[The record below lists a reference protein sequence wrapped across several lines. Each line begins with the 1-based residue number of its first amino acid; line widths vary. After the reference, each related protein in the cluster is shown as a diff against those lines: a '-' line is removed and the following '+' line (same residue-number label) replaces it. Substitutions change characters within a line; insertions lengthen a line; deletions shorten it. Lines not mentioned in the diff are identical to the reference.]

1 MELDRLERLE
11 VGVILKMQTSAS
23 NIPALHV
30 AREGRTL
37 TDFHCTVEAR
47 AELNVRFGLAT
58 E

>member
-1 MELDRLERLE
+1 MAIPYEAVAIRL
-11 VGVILKMQTSAS
+11 T
-23 NIPALHV
+23 LHV

-47 AELNVRFGLAT
+47 AEFNVRFGLAT